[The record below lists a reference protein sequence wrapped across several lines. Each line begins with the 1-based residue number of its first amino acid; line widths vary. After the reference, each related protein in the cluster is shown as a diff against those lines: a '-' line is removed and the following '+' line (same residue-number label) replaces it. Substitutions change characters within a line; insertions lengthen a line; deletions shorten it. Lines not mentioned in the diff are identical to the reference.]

1 MDDRTK
7 RESYVRNKYDIKWSL
22 SLTVVAMLGS
32 VTFWLMGIRELSGLL
47 LLVALLFWL
56 LWWGNCRTL
65 NLEKKHLER
74 KKDFG
79 I

>member
-7 RESYVRNKYDIKWSL
+7 REFYVRNKYDIKWSL

-47 LLVALLFWL
+47 LLAALLFWL

-65 NLEKKHLER
+65 NLEKKHLEI